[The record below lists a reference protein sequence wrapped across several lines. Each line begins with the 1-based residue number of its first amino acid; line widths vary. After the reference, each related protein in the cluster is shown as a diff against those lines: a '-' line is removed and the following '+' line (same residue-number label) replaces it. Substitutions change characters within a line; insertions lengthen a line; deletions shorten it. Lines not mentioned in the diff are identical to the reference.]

1 MYVCGQ
7 KNIINRID
15 SLVQRDKFPRF
26 CILVAPEGYGKKV
39 LSEYIAKSLGCLF
52 VPCETKVESVRET
65 IYNAYNVSSKVLYM
79 FFDCDDMSVNSKNAL
94 LKVTEEPPNN
104 AYFIMT
110 VQNLSNVLP
119 TIISRGTV
127 FNLENYS
134 ISELKEYASE
144 NKYDI
149 DKNTENV
156 LYQVC
161 TCPKDVTTYTSTDL
175 KAVYDLADKFIQYI
189 GSVSLYNEFK
199 MACSLN
205 MKSDADKID
214 PVLFM
219 RCVMFVCNNYIKNE
233 CTKEDCIIFYKII
246 QQTSKYLSELCQKG
260 SSKQMVI
267 DNWILNTH
275 LEISGGAL

>member
-1 MYVCGQ
+1 MYICGQ
-7 KNIINRID
+7 KELLSRVD
-15 SLVQRDKFPRF
+15 SLIGRNRFPRF

-39 LSEYIAKSLGCLF
+39 LSEYIANELECTF

-65 IYNAYNVSSKVLYM
+65 IYNSYNISSKMLYM

-110 VQNLSNVLP
+110 VQNLSTVLP
-119 TIISRGTV
+119 TIISRATI

-134 ISELKEYASE
+134 ISELEEYAE
-144 NKYDI
+144 QNKYEF
-149 DKNTENV
+149 DKETKKII
-156 LYQVC
+156 YQVS
-161 TCPKDVTTYTSTDL
+161 TCPKDITTYTEVDL
-175 KAVYDLADKFIQYI
+175 KEVYSLADKFIQYI

-199 MACSLN
+199 IGYSLN
-205 MKSDADKID
+205 TKTDTDKVD

-219 RCVMFVCNNYIKNE
+219 RCIMFVCMDYIE
-233 CTKEDCIIFYKII
+233 RGCEKEDYKIFNTI
-246 QQTSKYLSELCQKG
+246 IRQTSKYLSELCQKG
-260 SSKQMVI
+260 SSKQIVI